1 MSKKNL
7 IIVESP
13 AKAKTINKYLGS
25 GYIVEAS
32 VGHIKDLIKVR
43 LGVDID
49 NGFKPEYTTIKGKA
63 QIIKRLKQLSEM
75 ANNVLIATDPDRE
88 GEAIAWH
95 IADEVKE
102 KNKNVKR
109 VLFNEI
115 TKSGIQKGIS
125 QPRDLDEKL
134 FMSQQARRVMDRLI
148 GYQVSPFVSQA
159 LIDKTSKAL
168 SAGRVQSV
176 ALKLICERE
185 DEIQSFLPIE
195 YWSINGLFR
204 NDDENQIKAK
214 LIAFENKLIKNPEGS
229 AKANNPELQNEI
241 DQKLKELHFIKN
253 KEQAEELVK
262 KIKST
267 NFSIESITKKQIKR
281 TPPTPFTTSLLQQE
295 ASKRLGFPGKK
306 TMQLAQILYEGV
318 SIGSETVGL
327 ITYMRTDSTRISPEA
342 IEAAKQFI
350 IQKYG
355 RNYYPEQPNI
365 FHSKTTN
372 VQDAHEAIRP
382 TTITY
387 TPEEVKKHLTKDLA
401 DLYELIFDRFIASQ
415 MKPATIEQTTINITG
430 NGFKFRATGSVI
442 LFKGFLAA
450 YDDLTDNGNSD
461 KDENTILPE
470 GLKES
475 QQLDLIKV
483 DSIQSQTK
491 APPRYTE
498 SSLIKKLDELGI
510 GRPSTYTQI
519 ISTLSERGYV
529 DLNKKAFVPTE
540 LGQEVNSILVKH
552 FPNIF
557 NVDFTAQMEQEL
569 DDIAEG
575 TKSYL
580 TVLKNFYEPFKATLN
595 EAENKAI
602 GTQIQCP
609 KCGSP
614 MQIKVSRRGRFLG
627 CTRYPECDG
636 TMPLPKG
643 TLDIEQTKEPEIAE
657 GIFCSCGKPMVIREG
672 KFGKFYGCSGYPE
685 CKEIKPISSGVTCP
699 KCNEGSLIERF
710 SPKTKKKFWGCS
722 NYPKCDFLTNYEPIN
737 QKCPKCEHYYLEY
750 RYRKING
757 GYEKYINCPHCRQH
771 FEISEF
777 FQEQE

>member
-25 GYIVEAS
+25 GYVVEAS

-43 LGVDID
+43 LGVDIN

-63 QIIKRLKQLSEM
+63 EIIKRLKQISENS
-75 ANNVLIATDPDRE
+75 NNVLIATDPDRE

-95 IADEVKE
+95 IAEEVRD
-102 KNKNVKR
+102 KNKNIKR

-148 GYQVSPFVSQA
+148 GYQVSPFLSQT
-159 LIDKTSKAL
+159 LIDKTSRAL

-185 DEIQSFLPIE
+185 DEIQSFVPIQ
-195 YWSINGLFR
+195 YWSINGFF
-204 NDDENQIKAK
+204 NNNNEDQIKAR
-214 LIAFENKLIKNPEGS
+214 LIAFDNKLIKNPEGS
-229 AKANNPELQNEI
+229 AKSNIPELQDEI
-241 DQKLKELHFIKN
+241 DRKLKELHFIKDQ
-253 KEQAEELVK
+253 KLAEELIN

-267 NFSIESITKKQIKR
+267 EFKIESITRKQIRR
-281 TPPTPFTTSLLQQE
+281 TPAPPFTTSLLQQE
-295 ASKRLGFPGKK
+295 ASKRLGFAGKK
-306 TMQLAQILYEGV
+306 TMQLAQTLYEGV
-318 SIGSETVGL
+318 TIGSETVGL

-342 IEAAKQFI
+342 TEAAKKFI
-350 IQKYG
+350 LQKYG
-355 RNYYPEQPNI
+355 NNHYPEQPNI
-365 FHSKTTN
+365 FQSKTTN
-372 VQDAHEAIRP
+372 IQDAHEAIRP
-382 TTITY
+382 TILSY
-387 TPEEVKKHLTKDLA
+387 TPQEIKKHLTKDLA

-415 MKPATIEQTTINITG
+415 MKYAIIEQTTVNIAG

-442 LFKGFLAA
+442 LFKGFLAV
-450 YDDLTDNGNSD
+450 YDDLTENASND

-470 GLKES
+470 GLKEN
-475 QQLDLIKV
+475 QILKLIKT
-483 DSIQSQTK
+483 DTIQSQTK

-519 ISTLSERGYV
+519 ISTLNERGYV
-529 DLNKKAFVPTE
+529 ELNKKAFVPTE
-540 LGQEVNSILVKH
+540 LGQEVNKVLSRY

-580 TVLKNFYEPFKATLN
+580 SVLKDFYEPFKATLN
-595 EAENKAI
+595 DAENKST
-602 GTQIQCP
+602 GTQIPCP
-609 KCGSP
+609 KCGAP

-636 TMPLPKG
+636 TLPLPKG
-643 TLDIEQTKEPEIAE
+643 TLDNKQKKEPEIAE
-657 GIFCSCGKPMVIREG
+657 GVFCSCGKPMVIREG
-672 KFGKFYGCSGYPE
+672 KYGKFYGCSAYPD

-699 KCNEGSLIERF
+699 KCNNGVLIERF

-737 QKCPKCEHYYLEY
+737 HKCPNCNHYFLEY
-750 RYRKING
+750 RYRKTNN
-757 GYEKYINCPHCRQH
+757 GYEKYINCPNCRQH
-771 FEISEF
+771 YEINDF
-777 FQEQE
+777 FQTQD